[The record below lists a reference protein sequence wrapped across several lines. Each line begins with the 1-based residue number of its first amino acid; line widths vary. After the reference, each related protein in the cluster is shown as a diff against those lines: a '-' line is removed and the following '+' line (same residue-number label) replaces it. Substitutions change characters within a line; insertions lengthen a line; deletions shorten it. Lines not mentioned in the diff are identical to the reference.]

1 MRKQKEHLWIGL
13 VFSSLVFSDF
23 FPDHCPIYISY
34 EPLIIHGG
42 QVCGFWRKK
51 KFHLNSSSAT
61 KSHGVEPSLAIFS
74 ACPLLPSSVPGAWP
88 PKAQQQAVL
97 LLGCRLGLPTQR
109 HEMEPEEEK
118 NYSGGHL
125 FPPLLASHSG
135 GGYVPLAHNS
145 CSCGYL
151 IFSGSSVRGLQITPF
166 SPRVPAWCLSTHTDS
181 PNAAHHPV

>member
-1 MRKQKEHLWIGL
+1 MRKQKEHLWIVL

-88 PKAQQQAVL
+88 PKSSAA
-97 LLGCRLGLPTQR
+97 GCLAPGLPVGFAHSEAWDGAWRRKELQWWASVSPAPCQPFWWWLHSSR
-109 HEMEPEEEK
+109 
-118 NYSGGHL
+118 SQLL
-125 FPPLLASHSG
+125 FVWLSHFLWFECSWASDNTLL
-135 GGYVPLAHNS
+135 
-145 CSCGYL
+145 
-151 IFSGSSVRGLQITPF
+151 
-166 SPRVPAWCLSTHTDS
+166 SPCACLMFK
-181 PNAAHHPV
+181 HPYWFP